1 MPEITVP
8 INNRPNR
15 GWRIRGNTATTRIH
29 RASSPT
35 LVTMTLDTAIEGTL
49 VLTMTLDNVREDG
62 SKETTAKSEYRF
74 TPGKGR
80 ASTITELSSAFSP
93 HEAASMPTK

>member
-15 GWRIRGNTATTRIH
+15 GWRIKGNTATARIH

-35 LVTMTLDTAIEGTL
+35 LVTMTLDTAIEGAL
-49 VLTMTLDNVREDG
+49 VLTMSLENLLEDG

-74 TPGKGR
+74 N
-80 ASTITELSSAFSP
+80 
-93 HEAASMPTK
+93 

>member
-1 MPEITVP
+1 MPEITAP

-15 GWRIRGNTATTRIH
+15 GWRIRGNTATARIH

-35 LVTMTLDTAIEGTL
+35 MVTMTLGATDEDAL
-49 VLTMTLDNVREDG
+49 VLTMALENLLEDG

-80 ASTITELSSAFSP
+80 ASTITELASAFSP
-93 HEAASMPTK
+93 HEAASMLTK

>member
-15 GWRIRGNTATTRIH
+15 GWRIRGNTATARIH

-35 LVTMTLDTAIEGTL
+35 LVTMTLDATDEGTL
-49 VLTMTLDNVREDG
+49 VLTMALDSVLGDG
-62 SKETTAKSEYRF
+62 STERTAKSEYRF

-80 ASTITELSSAFSP
+80 ASTITELASAFSP
-93 HEAASMPTK
+93 HEAASMLTK

>member
-15 GWRIRGNTATTRIH
+15 GWRIRDNTATARIH

-35 LVTMTLDTAIEGTL
+35 LVTMTLDATDEGAL
-49 VLTMTLDNVREDG
+49 VLTMALDSVQGDG
-62 SKETTAKSEYRF
+62 STERTAKSEYRF
-74 TPGKGR
+74 SPGKGR
-80 ASTITELSSAFSP
+80 ASTITEMPSAFSP
-93 HEAASMPTK
+93 HEAASMLPK

>member
-1 MPEITVP
+1 MPEITEP

-15 GWRIRGNTATTRIH
+15 GWRIRGNTATGRIH

-35 LVTMTLDTAIEGTL
+35 LVTMTLDPTTEGAL
-49 VLTMTLDNVREDG
+49 VLTMSIENVMEDG

-74 TPGKGR
+74 NSGKGR
-80 ASTITELSSAFSP
+80 ASTITELSSAFSY
-93 HEAASMPTK
+93 HEAASMLTK